1 MIHLINGLD
10 IIGFNDIIIGFYVQ
24 TSNLL
29 RYIRSTNVLKVMH
42 KLYYSI
48 LFFFFYIIV

>member
-10 IIGFNDIIIGFYVQ
+10 FNDIIIGFYVQ

-48 LFFFFYIIV
+48 LFFFSTSVTLQ